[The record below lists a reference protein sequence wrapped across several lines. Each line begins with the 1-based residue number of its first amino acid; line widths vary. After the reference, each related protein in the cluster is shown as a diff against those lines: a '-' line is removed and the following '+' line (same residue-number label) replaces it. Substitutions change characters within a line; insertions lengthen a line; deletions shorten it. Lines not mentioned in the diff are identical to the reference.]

1 MDRAQALKLV
11 EDSFARGS
19 KTPCT
24 WEKDREAY
32 IAKEQDKLRA
42 RLIDPFSVFVR
53 ADDWAQKCCGR
64 EPGPYAMYAIAH
76 QDGQW
81 LFYSRSLNEF
91 FLGYGKLGDPEGFSM
106 LGHSSD
112 DALVEWL
119 G

>member
-1 MDRAQALKLV
+1 
-11 EDSFARGS
+11 
-19 KTPCT
+19 
-24 WEKDREAY
+24 
-32 IAKEQDKLRA
+32 
-42 RLIDPFSVFVR
+42 
-53 ADDWAQKCCGR
+53 
-64 EPGPYAMYAIAH
+64 MYAIAH